1 MWSQG
6 ERGVVMKG
14 LSFLFVAIVLLS
26 VAAGTAFAGD
36 GPKFSI
42 PAGSN
47 QSTVDCGGGV
57 QLSPGKTLSLNQPDG
72 TVVET
77 VVQGNCTVKD
87 NDGNVYEIQD
97 GKYSRRP
104 RWTLK
109 GENPSDGSQIQC
121 APVDSYG
128 GKEVCRTPSLS
139 KAFKSIDEAV
149 LDAAQSVQ
157 DKQCRVSRD
166 SVGDWDPGVGVEVH
180 VNGYEKNNEF
190 FYGDTYWYS
199 DRGKSAESAPSMKSF
214 DSTTG
219 LKYVFS
225 FHNHPNTKQQPGA
238 SIRSDF
244 FSLSD
249 WNAAR
254 SCNVPSYMMTCFLN
268 GGGTTPRM
276 LRLDPSTGD
285 VHERAVLM
293 GADGRL
299 SYGGGW
305 SAKPIYNFNGVLGWC
320 ECGNDKGICWEEIG
334 NSWIPKDEWEKFW
347 IEYYDIKDKPEQL
360 RKLHMKNEEEYK
372 KERQMLEKCEDPG
385 VFYALCLVCG
395 KVRRNLCIKPEE
407 FSSHIGEFVKL
418 TKSGSPY
425 VHGDLSKFNIQ
436 SPGLCRIQDGKV
448 VVKGVC
454 KCSSPS
460 EVKANFWTMVCQV
473 CGRLVL
479 KE

>member
-254 SCNVPSYMMTCFLN
+254 SRNVPSYMMTCFLN

-285 VHERAVLM
+285 VYERVVLM
-293 GADGRL
+293 GADSRL

-320 ECGNDKGICWEEIG
+320 ECGNANCGSTSLMG
-334 NSWIPKDEWEKFW
+334 FFWIPMSEMEKCCDVIEKICGGQWSVKD
-347 IEYYDIKDKPEQL
+347 
-360 RKLHMKNEEEYK
+360 RYK
-372 KERQMLEKCEDPG
+372 KVHERLIRECDGQG
-385 VFYALCLVCG
+385 VFYLLCLKCG
-395 KVRRNLCIKPEE
+395 KIVRNWCVKPEE
-407 FSSHIGEFVKL
+407 FSSHVGKL
-418 TKSGSPY
+418 AKLEETDDALGWAN
-425 VHGDLSKFNIQ
+425 LSIQ
-436 SPGLCRIQDGKV
+436 SPELCRMQDGKV
-448 VVKGVC
+448 VVRGVC